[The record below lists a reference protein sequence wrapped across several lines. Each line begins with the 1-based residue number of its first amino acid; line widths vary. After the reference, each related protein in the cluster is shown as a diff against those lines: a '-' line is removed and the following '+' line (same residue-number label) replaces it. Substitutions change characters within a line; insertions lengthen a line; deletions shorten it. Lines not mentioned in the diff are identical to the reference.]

1 MKNVL
6 VTGASGYIGQ
16 NLIKL
21 LEKNG
26 CRTFPYDTKIREWD
40 RANVTEFRKYDGVV
54 HLAALSGI
62 AACERDHD
70 TAIRDNVIFSSLVF
84 ERAMVADIPCVFTS
98 SQAAKTPTS
107 SSYASMKRTAELKAE
122 DVNRN
127 GGDIRVL
134 RLTNVYGG
142 FEYVRKKQTVIKQF
156 LLKRAKGE
164 IILIHG
170 DGRQERDF
178 IHVDDVCEF
187 IWRALSHKEKI
198 DHPLDI
204 GTGIGTNMVDLAQM
218 CRHHSAF
225 TDSRNVGESSSIADP
240 TEAEELFDYK
250 APNRIR
256 SYLDT
261 DPSLLS

>member
-16 NLIKL
+16 NLIKH
-21 LEKNG
+21 LEKRG
-26 CRTFPYDTKIREWD
+26 CRTFPYDVKMREWD
-40 RANVTEFRKYDGVV
+40 RSNVLEYREYDGVV

-62 AACERDHD
+62 AACEKNHD
-70 TAIRDNVIFSSLVF
+70 TAIRDNVIFASQVF
-84 ERAMVADIPCVFTS
+84 ERAMVAEIPCVFTS

-107 SSYASMKRTAELKAE
+107 SAYASMKRTAELKAE
-122 DVNRN
+122 DVNKN

-142 FEYVRKKQTVIKQF
+142 FEYVKKKNTVIKQF

-187 IWRALSHKEKI
+187 IWLALDHEYKI
-198 DHPLDI
+198 LEPVDI
-204 GTGIGTNMVDLAQM
+204 GTGIGTNMLDLARM

-225 TDSRNVGESSSIADP
+225 TDSRNVGEASSIADV
-240 TEAEELFDYK
+240 TRAKELFGYT
-250 APNRIR
+250 APNRIQ

-261 DPSLLS
+261 NPSLLS

>member
-6 VTGASGYIGQ
+6 VTGAGGYIGQ
-16 NLIKL
+16 NLIKH
-21 LEKNG
+21 LEKRG
-26 CRTFPYDTKIREWD
+26 CRTFPYDIRIREWD
-40 RANVTEFRKYDGVV
+40 RADIKDFKKYDGVV

-70 TAIRDNVIFSSLVF
+70 TAVRDNIIFASMVF
-84 ERAMVADIPCVFTS
+84 ESAMVAEIPCVFTS
-98 SQAAKTPTS
+98 SQAAKNPTS
-107 SSYASMKRTAELKAE
+107 SNYASMKRIAELNA
-122 DVNRN
+122 DDINMH
-127 GGDIRVL
+127 GGDIRVF

-142 FEYVRKKQTVIKQF
+142 FEYVKKKQTVIKQF

-187 IWRALSHKEKI
+187 IWLALSHKDRILE
-198 DHPLDI
+198 PVDI
-204 GTGIGTNMVDLAQM
+204 GTGIGTNMLDLARM

-225 TDSRNVGESSSIADP
+225 TDSRNVGEASSIADV
-240 TEAEELFDYK
+240 TRAKELFGYT
-250 APNRIR
+250 APNRIQ

>member
-16 NLIKL
+16 NMIRH
-21 LEKNG
+21 LETKG
-26 CRTFPYDTKIREWD
+26 CRSFPYDVKMREWD
-40 RANVTEFRKYDGVV
+40 RANVLEYRKYDGVV

-62 AACERDHD
+62 AACEKNHD
-70 TAIRDNVIFSSLVF
+70 TAVRDNVIFASQVF
-84 ERAMVADIPCVFTS
+84 ERAMVAEIPCVFTS
-98 SQAAKTPTS
+98 SQAAKNPTS
-107 SSYASMKRTAELKAE
+107 SAYASMKRTAELKAE
-122 DVNRN
+122 DVNKN

-142 FEYVRKKQTVIKQF
+142 FEYVKKKQTVIKRF

-187 IWRALSHKEKI
+187 IWLALNHEYKI
-198 DHPLDI
+198 PEPIDI
-204 GTGIGTNMVDLAQM
+204 GTGIGTNMLDLARM

-225 TDSRNVGESSSIADP
+225 TDSRNVGEASSIADI
-240 TEAEELFDYK
+240 TEAKILFDYV
-250 APNRIR
+250 APNRIQ
-256 SYLDT
+256 SYLDM

>member
-16 NLIKL
+16 NMIRH
-21 LEKNG
+21 LETKG
-26 CRTFPYDTKIREWD
+26 CRSFPYDVKMREWD
-40 RANVTEFRKYDGVV
+40 RANVLEYRKYDGVV

-62 AACERDHD
+62 AACEKNHD
-70 TAIRDNVIFSSLVF
+70 TAVRDNVIFASQVF
-84 ERAMVADIPCVFTS
+84 ERAMVAEIPCVFTS
-98 SQAAKTPTS
+98 SQAAKNPTS
-107 SSYASMKRTAELKAE
+107 SAYASMKRTAELKAE
-122 DVNRN
+122 DVNKN

-142 FEYVRKKQTVIKQF
+142 FEYVKKKQTVIKQF

-187 IWRALSHKEKI
+187 IWLALNHEYKI
-198 DHPLDI
+198 PEPIDI
-204 GTGIGTNMVDLAQM
+204 GTGIGTNMLDLARM
-218 CRHHSAF
+218 CRHQSAF
-225 TDSRNVGESSSIADP
+225 TDSRNVGEKSSIADI
-240 TEAEELFDYK
+240 TMAKELFDYK
-250 APNRIR
+250 APNRIQ

>member
-16 NLIKL
+16 NMIRH
-21 LEKNG
+21 LETKG
-26 CRTFPYDTKIREWD
+26 CRSFPYDVKMREWD
-40 RANVTEFRKYDGVV
+40 RSDINDFKKYDGVV

-62 AACERDHD
+62 VACQNDID
-70 TAIRDNVIFSSLVF
+70 TAIMDNIIISTKILEKSL
-84 ERAMVADIPCVFTS
+84 EAKIPIVFTS
-98 SQAAKTPTS
+98 SQSAKNPTS
-107 SSYASMKRTAELKAE
+107 SIYATMKRTVELMAR
-122 DVNRN
+122 DVMNR
-127 GGDIRVL
+127 GGDVKLL
-134 RLTNVYGG
+134 RLANVYGG
-142 FEYVRKKQTVIKQF
+142 FEYVKKKQTVIKQF

-187 IWRALSHKEKI
+187 IWLSLTHKDKI
-198 DHPLDI
+198 MEPIDI
-204 GTGIGTNMVDLAQM
+204 GTGIGTNMLDLARM
-218 CRHHSAF
+218 CRHQSAF
-225 TDSRNVGESSSIADP
+225 TDRRDVGETSGIADV
-240 TEAEELFDYK
+240 TMAKELFDYK
-250 APNRIR
+250 APNRIQ